1 MGTHPIFESDFDC
14 LTEIMGSSR
23 SRSRSDSRS
32 RSRSKS
38 SRSRSRSRSRS
49 DSRSR
54 SRSRSVLGHDDGYD
68 PAFKGYRVKVADL
81 NTRITKYELEKEFDR
96 YGRVL
101 DLILIRRCPTVCYIV
116 YKNAKDARYAAK
128 KLHNLQI
135 WSTRLRAE
143 LAKPSG
149 KSSRYQRSPRRRSR
163 SRSPRRR
170 YKSRSRDRRRSR
182 SRKRSRS
189 PRKRSRSPKRRS
201 RTRSRS
207 EKRSKSRSTSKR
219 REKEKS
225 RSRSRRRSP

>member
-101 DLILIRRCPTVCYIV
+101 DLILIRRCPTVCFIV
-116 YKNAKDARYAAK
+116 YKYAKDARQAAK

-163 SRSPRRR
+163 SRSRKR
-170 YKSRSRDRRRSR
+170 YRSRSRDAKRRSR
-182 SRKRSRS
+182 SRSKSD
-189 PRKRSRSPKRRS
+189 
-201 RTRSRS
+201 
-207 EKRSKSRSTSKR
+207 KRSKSRSTSKR

-225 RSRSRRRSP
+225 RSRSRRRSYRSRSNSRSKSRRSRS

>member
-14 LTEIMGSSR
+14 LTVMG
-23 SRSRSDSRS
+23 
-32 RSRSKS
+32 
-38 SRSRSRSRSRS
+38 
-49 DSRSR
+49 SR

-101 DLILIRRCPTVCYIV
+101 DLILIRRCPTVCFIV
-116 YKNAKDARYAAK
+116 YKHAKDARTAAK

-149 KSSRYQRSPRRRSR
+149 KSSRYQRSPRRNR
-163 SRSPRRR
+163 
-170 YKSRSRDRRRSR
+170 
-182 SRKRSRS
+182 
-189 PRKRSRSPKRRS
+189 
-201 RTRSRS
+201 
-207 EKRSKSRSTSKR
+207 
-219 REKEKS
+219 S
-225 RSRSRRRSP
+225 RSRSRRRSRSRSGSRDRRRRSRSRDDRRRSRSRSRSRSEKRSRELDRLPSGEKRVEADPD

>member
-14 LTEIMGSSR
+14 LTEIMG
-23 SRSRSDSRS
+23 
-32 RSRSKS
+32 S

-101 DLILIRRCPTVCYIV
+101 DLILIRRCPTVCFIV
-116 YKNAKDARYAAK
+116 YKYAKDARQAAK

-143 LAKPSG
+143 LAKPCG

-163 SRSPRRR
+163 SRSRKR
-170 YKSRSRDRRRSR
+170 YRSRSRETKRRSR
-182 SRKRSRS
+182 SRSKSD
-189 PRKRSRSPKRRS
+189 
-201 RTRSRS
+201 
-207 EKRSKSRSTSKR
+207 KRSKSRSTSKR

-225 RSRSRRRSP
+225 RSRSRRRSYRSRSNSRSKSRRSRS

>member
-1 MGTHPIFESDFDC
+1 MGTHPVFESDFDC
-14 LTEIMGSSR
+14 LTVMGSRSRSR

-32 RSRSKS
+32 RSRSRS

-49 DSRSR
+49 YSRSR

-101 DLILIRRCPTVCYIV
+101 DLILIRRCPTVCFIV
-116 YKNAKDARYAAK
+116 YKHAKDARTAAK

-149 KSSRYQRSPRRRSR
+149 KSSRYQSGSRDRRRRSRSREERRRSR
-163 SRSPRRR
+163 SRS
-170 YKSRSRDRRRSR
+170 RSD
-182 SRKRSRS
+182 KRSR
-189 PRKRSRSPKRRS
+189 
-201 RTRSRS
+201 
-207 EKRSKSRSTSKR
+207 SRSTSKR

-225 RSRSRRRSP
+225 RSRSRRRSYRSRSNSRRSRS

>member
-14 LTEIMGSSR
+14 LTVMGSRSRSR

-32 RSRSKS
+32 RSRSRS
-38 SRSRSRSRSRS
+38 SWSRSRSRSRSY
-49 DSRSR
+49 SRSR

-101 DLILIRRCPTVCYIV
+101 DLILIRRCPTVCFIV
-116 YKNAKDARYAAK
+116 YKHAKDARSAAK

-149 KSSRYQRSPRRRSR
+149 KSSRYQRHAL
-163 SRSPRRR
+163 
-170 YKSRSRDRRRSR
+170 
-182 SRKRSRS
+182 
-189 PRKRSRSPKRRS
+189 
-201 RTRSRS
+201 RTINR
-207 EKRSKSRSTSKR
+207 
-219 REKEKS
+219 
-225 RSRSRRRSP
+225 

>member
-14 LTEIMGSSR
+14 LTVMGSRSRSR

-32 RSRSKS
+32 RSRSRS

-49 DSRSR
+49 YSRSR

-101 DLILIRRCPTVCYIV
+101 DLILIRRCPTVCFIV
-116 YKNAKDARYAAK
+116 YKHAKDARTAAK

-149 KSSRYQRSPRRRSR
+149 KSSRYQRSPRRNRSR
-163 SRSPRRR
+163 SRS
-170 YKSRSRDRRRSR
+170 RRRSR
-182 SRKRSRS
+182 SREERRRSRS
-189 PRKRSRSPKRRS
+189 
-201 RTRSRS
+201 RSRS
-207 EKRSKSRSTSKR
+207 EKRSRSRSTSKR

-225 RSRSRRRSP
+225 RSRSRRRSYRSRSNSRRSRS

>member
-14 LTEIMGSSR
+14 LTVMGSSR
-23 SRSRSDSRS
+23 SRCRS
-32 RSRSKS
+32 RS

-49 DSRSR
+49 YSRSR

-101 DLILIRRCPTVCYIV
+101 DLILIRRCPTVCFIV
-116 YKNAKDARYAAK
+116 YKYAKDARQAAK

-149 KSSRYQRSPRRRSR
+149 KSS
-163 SRSPRRR
+163 
-170 YKSRSRDRRRSR
+170 
-182 SRKRSRS
+182 
-189 PRKRSRSPKRRS
+189 
-201 RTRSRS
+201 
-207 EKRSKSRSTSKR
+207 
-219 REKEKS
+219 
-225 RSRSRRRSP
+225 

>member
-14 LTEIMGSSR
+14 LTVMGSRSRSR

-32 RSRSKS
+32 RSRSRS

-49 DSRSR
+49 YSRSR

-101 DLILIRRCPTVCYIV
+101 DLILIRRCPTVCFIV
-116 YKNAKDARYAAK
+116 YKHAKDARTAAK

-149 KSSRYQRSPRRRSR
+149 KSSRYQRSPRRNRSR
-163 SRSPRRR
+163 SREE
-170 YKSRSRDRRRSR
+170 RRRSR
-182 SRKRSRS
+182 S
-189 PRKRSRSPKRRS
+189 
-201 RTRSRS
+201 RSRS
-207 EKRSKSRSTSKR
+207 EKRSRSRSTSKR

-225 RSRSRRRSP
+225 RSRSRRRSYRSRSNSRRSRS

>member
-14 LTEIMGSSR
+14 LTVMG
-23 SRSRSDSRS
+23 
-32 RSRSKS
+32 
-38 SRSRSRSRSRS
+38 
-49 DSRSR
+49 SR

-101 DLILIRRCPTVCYIV
+101 DLILIRRCPTVCFIV
-116 YKNAKDARYAAK
+116 YKHAKDARTAAK

-149 KSSRYQRSPRRRSR
+149 KSSRYQRSPRRNRSR
-163 SRSPRRR
+163 SRSRRR
-170 YKSRSRDRRRSR
+170 YRSRSRDRRSSRRRSR
-182 SRKRSRS
+182 SRSGSRDRRRRSRS
-189 PRKRSRSPKRRS
+189 REERRRSRS
-201 RTRSRS
+201 RSRS
-207 EKRSKSRSTSKR
+207 EKRSRSRSTSKR

-225 RSRSRRRSP
+225 RSRSRRRSYRSRSNSRRSRS

>member
-14 LTEIMGSSR
+14 LTVMGSRSRSR

-32 RSRSKS
+32 RSRSRS

-49 DSRSR
+49 YSRSR

-101 DLILIRRCPTVCYIV
+101 DLILIRRCPTVCFIV
-116 YKNAKDARYAAK
+116 YKHAKDARTAAK

-149 KSSRYQRSPRRRSR
+149 KSSRYQRSPRRNRSR
-163 SRSPRRR
+163 SG
-170 YKSRSRDRRRSR
+170 SRNRRRRSR
-182 SRKRSRS
+182 SREERRRSRS
-189 PRKRSRSPKRRS
+189 
-201 RTRSRS
+201 RSRS
-207 EKRSKSRSTSKR
+207 EKRSRSRSTSKR

-225 RSRSRRRSP
+225 RSRSRRRSYRSRSNSR